1 MNQAIRTTILSGVIA
16 ASIVGGAGGATI
28 YHNINDSKEAAME
41 AAKPTPTP
49 QIIYVTPEPTITPEV
64 TSVPIIEPTPEP
76 TPEPT
81 FIPSPERTP
90 EPIVQTEYVPIYV
103 TPDYIIYYAQAGD
116 TLGSIAHMFKVPVYW
131 LAGVNGI
138 YNPDVLEVGQEIRIP
153 KD

>member
-16 ASIVGGAGGATI
+16 ASIVGGASGATI
-28 YHNINDSKEAAME
+28 YHNANDSKEAAVE
-41 AAKPTPTP
+41 AVEPTPTP
-49 QIIYVTPEPTITPEV
+49 QIIYVTPEPT
-64 TSVPIIEPTPEP
+64 PIPTLEPTPEP

-81 FIPSPERTP
+81 SEI
-90 EPIVQTEYVPIYV
+90 IIQTEYVPIYV
-103 TPDYIIYYAQAGD
+103 TPDCIIYYAQAGD

-138 YNPDVLEVGQEIRIP
+138 YNPDVLEVGQEIHIP

>member
-1 MNQAIRTTILSGVIA
+1 MNQAMRTAILSGVIV
-16 ASIVGGAGGATI
+16 ASIVGGASSATI
-28 YHNINDSKEAAME
+28 YHNVNDSKEAVIE
-41 AAKPTPTP
+41 VVKPTPTP
-49 QIIYVTPEPTITPEV
+49 QIIYVTPEPTSAPIPTPE
-64 TSVPIIEPTPEP
+64 PNPEP

-81 FIPSPERTP
+81 SEI
-90 EPIVQTEYVPIYV
+90 IIQTEYVPIYV
-103 TPDYIIYYAQAGD
+103 TPDGIIYYAQAGD

>member
-1 MNQAIRTTILSGVIA
+1 MNQSIRTTILSGVIA

-28 YHNINDSKEAAME
+28 YHNINDAKEAAVE

-49 QIIYVTPEPTITPEV
+49 QIIYVTPEPTITPEP
-64 TSVPIIEPTPEP
+64 TPEPIPEPTPEP
-76 TPEPT
+76 TPE
-81 FIPSPERTP
+81 I
-90 EPIVQTEYVPIYV
+90 IIQTEYVPFYV
-103 TPDYIIYYAQAGD
+103 TPDCIIYYAQAGD